1 MSWGTTTTALCLGE
15 LQGYRARAVEFF
27 ERCCEQ
33 RTDPLIKLI
42 QAINVRQNRI
52 CKLPD
57 VSPSD
62 TLAFTMNIVAAEPH
76 LAYRFEIARH
86 HRPRIVN
93 VCVPSSGD
101 SVNPPEFVIKGFVR
115 SLAVSAPTQHHCR
128 SGEDQLGSVARA
140 SVRVKGRSGE
150 GGRHVAQS
158 CKQAEQ
164 SPLQTC
170 PGDAHMPEFLGDNP
184 RKTEIKIVVIYHG

>member
-42 QAINVRQNRI
+42 QAINVRQNQI

-62 TLAFTMNIVAAEPH
+62 TLAFTIVGRLCFRLQQRLSAH
-76 LAYRFEIARH
+76 RSQRSAR
-86 HRPRIVN
+86 
-93 VCVPSSGD
+93 
-101 SVNPPEFVIKGFVR
+101 
-115 SLAVSAPTQHHCR
+115 
-128 SGEDQLGSVARA
+128 
-140 SVRVKGRSGE
+140 
-150 GGRHVAQS
+150 
-158 CKQAEQ
+158 
-164 SPLQTC
+164 
-170 PGDAHMPEFLGDNP
+170 
-184 RKTEIKIVVIYHG
+184 